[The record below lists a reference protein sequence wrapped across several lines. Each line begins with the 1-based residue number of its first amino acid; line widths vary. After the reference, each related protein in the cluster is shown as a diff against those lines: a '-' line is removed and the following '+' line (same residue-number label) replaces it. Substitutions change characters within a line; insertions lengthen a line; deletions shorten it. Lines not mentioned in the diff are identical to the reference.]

1 VNAVRLYP
9 DALGTDLD
17 AVFGRR
23 APLVLEIG
31 FGNGTFFRDLARE
44 HPDWNLLGVEIAA
57 ASITRGI
64 GMIRREGLEHVR
76 VFCGDGRFVVRDLI
90 GRGQLY
96 RGYLNFPDPWP
107 KERHQH
113 RRLLRVPFF
122 RLLSTRL
129 DPDGGEFWFT
139 TDHEEYFH
147 FALEQA
153 RASGLFEIDTGTPP
167 EAALRT
173 KYAQRWQQQRK
184 TIHHAIFR
192 PRAVDPDPHE
202 PRLEVVDV
210 PHARLSGG
218 LDTVGAFEKQTHHEE
233 HGTVVLLDCART
245 LDGQRLL
252 FTALAEE
259 ADLRQD
265 LLIEARRAGSGA
277 IYVELLAFGRPAT
290 TALTRAAVA
299 RVADWLES
307 QGLQRVDDPGGS
319 L

>member
-1 VNAVRLYP
+1 MNAVRLYP

-17 AVFGRR
+17 AAFGRR

-31 FGNGTFFRDLARE
+31 FGNGTFFRDLARD

-64 GMIRREGLEHVR
+64 GTIRREGLEHVR
-76 VFCGDGRFVVRDLI
+76 VFCGDARFVVRELI
-90 GRGQLY
+90 GAGQLY

-113 RRLLRVPFF
+113 RRLLQVPFF

-129 DPDGGEFWFT
+129 DPDEGEFWFT
-139 TDHEEYFH
+139 TDHEAYFH

-153 RASGLFEIDTGTPP
+153 RETGLFEIDTGTPP

-184 TIHHAIFR
+184 AIHHAIFR
-192 PRAVDPDPHE
+192 SRAVDPDSHE
-202 PRLEVVDV
+202 RRLEVVDV
-210 PHARLSGG
+210 PHARLSGE
-218 LDTVGAFEKQTHHEE
+218 LDAVGDFEKQTHREE

-252 FTALAEE
+252 FTVLAEE
-259 ADLRQD
+259 SDLRQD

-290 TALTRAAVA
+290 TPLTRAAVA

-307 QGLQRVDDPGGS
+307 QGLQRVTDPDGS